1 MMMAMK
7 KPVLYI
13 VLIMVLCL
21 GLQVPSWAAPKFT
34 QAEAKVLN
42 DASKQI
48 DAKNYNGA
56 YSLLNDY
63 VQKNNPKQAEF
74 YYLLGTTQYFRKELS
89 KAYDALLKSV
99 EIDPKNTDAV
109 FNLGNVAYE
118 LGRYA
123 QAGKYLEQ
131 AYNMRGKDRTPE
143 MCFMTAGAY
152 YQAKQYG
159 NAARMAQKLID
170 SGAVFQKPA
179 YVELCAVALMEN
191 KQDAAA
197 KKLMQ
202 DALNRNPVNMRYW
215 QILANVS
222 LSQGDYVTLA
232 MALEVSYALQ
242 PPAREK
248 WLELAN
254 VYLYVNAQARALR
267 CMQKAYGNTGD
278 VAALTR
284 MARTAMAAGLF
295 ERGIGYLDS
304 AINNATGAEKAKLCA
319 EKGFALYDRGLWG
332 RSIESFQACLANDTT
347 GAHAE
352 TLLFIGYAQL
362 ELNQVEDAKQTFRRG
377 GEMEKIKSYATS
389 MLEMLNELYPAGAS
403 ESMTVQ

>member
-1 MMMAMK
+1 MTVMK
-7 KPVLYI
+7 KTVLYI
-13 VLIMVLCL
+13 VLMIGLCL
-21 GLQVPSWAAPKFT
+21 CWQTSLWAAPKFT
-34 QAEAKVLN
+34 PAEAKVLN
-42 DASKQI
+42 DASKQL
-48 DAKNYNGA
+48 DAKNYSGA
-56 YSLLNDY
+56 YTLLNDY
-63 VQKNNPKQAEF
+63 IQKNKPKQAEF
-74 YYLLGTTQYFRKELS
+74 YYLLGTTQYFRGQHAQ
-89 KAYDALLKSV
+89 AYDALLKSV

-152 YQAKQYG
+152 YQGKQYG

-170 SGAVFQKPA
+170 NGSVFQKPA

-191 KQDAAA
+191 KQGAAA

-202 DALNRNPVNMRYW
+202 DALSRNPANMRYW

-222 LSQGDYVTLA
+222 MSQGDYVTLA
-232 MALEVSYALQ
+232 MALEISYALQ

-284 MARTAMAAGLF
+284 MSRTAMAAGLF
-295 ERGIGYLDS
+295 ERGLEYLDS
-304 AINNATGAEKAKLCA
+304 AIANAQGAEKAKLCA
-319 EKGFALYDRGLWG
+319 EKGFALYDRGLWS
-332 RSIESFQACLANDTT
+332 RAIESFRACLAVDTT
-347 GAHAE
+347 GAHTE

-362 ELNQVEDAKQTFRRG
+362 ELNQVEAAKQTFRSG
-377 GEMEKIKSYATS
+377 SEMAKIQSYSTS
-389 MLEMLNELYPAGAS
+389 MLEMLNELYPS
-403 ESMTVQ
+403 EISENVTVQ

>member
-1 MMMAMK
+1 MTMR

-13 VLIMVLCL
+13 VLIMALCF
-21 GLQVPSWAAPKFT
+21 GCQASVWAAPKFT
-34 QAEAKVLN
+34 SAEAKVLN

-56 YSLLNDY
+56 YGLLNDY
-63 VQKNNPKQAEF
+63 IQKNKPKQAEF
-74 YYLLGTTQYFRKELS
+74 YYLLGTTQYFRGQQAQ
-89 KAYDALLKSV
+89 AYDAWLKSV
-99 EIDPKNTDAV
+99 EIDPNNTDAV

-131 AYNMRGKDRTPE
+131 AYNMRGKDRTAE

-152 YQAKQYG
+152 YQAKQFG
-159 NAARMAQKLID
+159 SAARMAQKLID
-170 SGAVFQKPA
+170 NGNVFQKPA
-179 YVELCAVALMEN
+179 YVELCALALMEN
-191 KQDAAA
+191 KQGAAA

-202 DALNRNPVNMRYW
+202 DALNRNPTNMRYW

-222 LSQGDYVTLA
+222 LAQGDYVTLA

-242 PPAREK
+242 PPTREK

-267 CMQKAYGNTGD
+267 SMQKAYGNTGD

-284 MARTAMAAGLF
+284 MSRTAMAAGLF
-295 ERGIGYLDS
+295 EQGINYLDS
-304 AINNATGAEKAKLCA
+304 AIANAQGAEKAQLYA
-319 EKGFALYDRGLWG
+319 EKGFTLYDRGLWS
-332 RSIESFQACLANDTT
+332 RAIESFRACLASDAS

-352 TLLFIGYAQL
+352 SLLFIGYAQL
-362 ELNQVEDAKQTFRRG
+362 ELNQVEAAKETFRRG
-377 GEMEKIKSYATS
+377 GEITKIQSYATS
-389 MLEMLNELYPAGAS
+389 MLEMLNALYPAENEAS
-403 ESMTVQ
+403 VADQ